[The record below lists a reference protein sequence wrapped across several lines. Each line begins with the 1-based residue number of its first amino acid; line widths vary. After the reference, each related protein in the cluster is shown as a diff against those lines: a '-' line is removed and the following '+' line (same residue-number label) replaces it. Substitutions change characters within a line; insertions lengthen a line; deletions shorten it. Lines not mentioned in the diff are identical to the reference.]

1 MDVNS
6 TIYISKKY
14 KALTSIISL
23 KNILIFLIK
32 SV

>member
-6 TIYISKKY
+6 IVYISKKY
-14 KALTSIISL
+14 KVLTSIISL